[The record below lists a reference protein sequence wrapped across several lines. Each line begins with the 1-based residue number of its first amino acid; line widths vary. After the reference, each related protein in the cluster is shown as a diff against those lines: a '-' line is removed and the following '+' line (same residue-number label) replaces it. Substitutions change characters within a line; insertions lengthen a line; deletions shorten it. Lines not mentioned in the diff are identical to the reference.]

1 MGSLVPPV
9 LRGAAAPVSHP
20 ALGCVRHVGRRSYLF
35 IFDVQHVT
43 APPTC
48 FDTCGMYTAPLIVL
62 NSDEPMTTAAV
73 SVYKHR
79 AAINLE
85 EQVSSQCTLM
95 RCLAVLLTLIF
106 FLAKYVIDFFRRPD
120 TCVASC
126 LFV

>member
-1 MGSLVPPV
+1 MPLLVV
-9 LRGAAAPVSHP
+9 ILLGLAKNLVDTSYHVSWVP
-20 ALGCVRHVGRRSYLF
+20 TLPIKSSQVV
-35 IFDVQHVT
+35 DV
-43 APPTC
+43 
-48 FDTCGMYTAPLIVL
+48 F